1 MATKL
6 SPRAEAIQCVRVA
19 PSSGEDGTGDHGIVG
34 QSDEVRQRNGLIL
47 LYRAILETG
56 KGNCLVEDK
65 AQVATDDWDWR
76 RNDQ

>member
-19 PSSGEDGTGDHGIVG
+19 PSSRKDGTSDHGVARQG
-34 QSDEVRQRNGLIL
+34 NAFRQRDGLIL

-56 KGNCLVEDK
+56 KGNCLVENK
-65 AQVATDDWDWR
+65 AQVTADDWDWR
-76 RNDQ
+76 SID